1 MGEMLRPT
9 ARVSVAG
16 NPAGPEYRDRRPGPA
31 CFPIRGSGGHQPCV
45 AIIAMSDSINA
56 DVADRLEELAT
67 LVEQQGGSGYRVR
80 AYRRAAASLRRAA
93 EPVNDVLQQRGL
105 DGLKAIP
112 GVGDGIA
119 RAIRDLVVH
128 GRLAMLDRVR
138 GEGDPVKVLASV
150 PGIGPVLADRLH
162 HDLGIETLEELEAAA
177 HEGRLRR
184 AGIGD
189 KRLAG
194 IRDSLAHRLARWHRP
209 APQHTRGPTLDEI
222 LDVDREYRE
231 KAAQGSL
238 VRIAPRRFNPRRIAW
253 LPILHTERDGRHYT
267 ALFSN
272 TARAH
277 RLGRTDDW
285 VVIYWDG
292 DNVAGEGRCTVITAR
307 GRGGLDR
314 RIVRGYDDQEGVGGA
329 TAVGVPLS
337 GG

>member
-1 MGEMLRPT
+1 MR
-9 ARVSVAG
+9 
-16 NPAGPEYRDRRPGPA
+16 
-31 CFPIRGSGGHQPCV
+31 
-45 AIIAMSDSINA
+45 DSINA
-56 DVADRLEELAT
+56 DVADRLDELAT

-80 AYRRAAASLRRAA
+80 AYRRAAASVRHAT
-93 EPVNDVLQQRGL
+93 ESVSDVLQQRGI

-112 GVGDGIA
+112 GVGDSIA

-162 HDLGIETLEELEAAA
+162 HDFGIETLEQLEAAA

-194 IRDSLAHRLARWHRP
+194 IRDSLAHRLARVHPP
-209 APQHTRGPTLDEI
+209 APTHPHGPTLDEI

-231 KAAQGSL
+231 KATQGSL
-238 VRIAPRRFNPRRIAW
+238 VRIAPRRFNPRRVAW
-253 LPILHTERDGRHYT
+253 LPILHTERGGRQYT

-285 VVIYWDG
+285 VVIYWEDG
-292 DNVAGEGRCTVITAR
+292 GSEGRCTVITAH
-307 GRGGLDR
+307 GRAGHDR
-314 RIVRGYDDQEGVGGA
+314 RIVRGYDDHEQEVGG
-329 TAVGVPLS
+329 TAVVPLS
-337 GG
+337 A